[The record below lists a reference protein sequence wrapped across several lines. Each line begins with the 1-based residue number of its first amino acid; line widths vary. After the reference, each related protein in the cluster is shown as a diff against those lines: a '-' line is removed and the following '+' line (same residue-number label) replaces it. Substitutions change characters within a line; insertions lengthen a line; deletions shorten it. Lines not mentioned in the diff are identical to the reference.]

1 MTQRRDRQ
9 NWNRGPNFSET
20 FCSFVR
26 TADEKELRDAIE
38 AVGESPDSLA
48 QQGKAIAEK
57 AVKQYV
63 ADPEKE
69 SRKEREFTG
78 LRQAMS
84 ALLQLLRRREGLS
97 QDELAKRA
105 RVESEEIRRI
115 ESDLSYIPNPRT
127 IYQLEQ
133 TFRLPQRALVKLSGM
148 TGTRSGEFTQQVMRF
163 AANAQTM
170 ASLTKAEKK
179 ILNEFM
185 EFLIS
190 TKS

>member
-1 MTQRRDRQ
+1 MTQRRDRK
-9 NWNRGPNFSET
+9 NWNRGPNFSEA
-20 FCSFVR
+20 FCSFVH
-26 TADEKELRDAIE
+26 TASEKELRDAIE
-38 AVGESPDSLA
+38 TVGESPDSLA
-48 QQGKAIAEK
+48 QKGRAIAEK
-57 AVKQYV
+57 SVRQYV
-63 ADPEKE
+63 AEPEEE
-69 SRKEREFTG
+69 SRKKREFTA

-97 QDELAKRA
+97 HDELAKRA

-115 ESDLSYIPNPRT
+115 ESDLSYMPNPRT

-133 TFRLPQRALVKLSGM
+133 TFRLPQRTLVKLSGM
-148 TGTRSGEFTQQVMRF
+148 TGTRSGEFTEQVMRF

-170 ASLTKAEKK
+170 TSLNKAEKK

-185 EFLIS
+185 KFLIS